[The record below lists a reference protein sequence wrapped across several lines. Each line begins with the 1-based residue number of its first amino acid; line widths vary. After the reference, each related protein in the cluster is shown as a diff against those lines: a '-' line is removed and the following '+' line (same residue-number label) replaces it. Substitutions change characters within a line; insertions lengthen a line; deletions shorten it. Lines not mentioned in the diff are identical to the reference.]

1 MEESTEYE
9 AERDKQKRRKENKNL
24 ASFRTGKEGGKDSE
38 FAAIENLPGLELLS
52 DCKTVLCSS
61 LNLSPA
67 CYLTVK
73 TMVIKDHLQKQREI
87 LSKSCL
93 FSYLDMVL
101 KKGF

>member
-1 MEESTEYE
+1 MEESAEYE
-9 AERDKQKRRKENKNL
+9 ADRHKWKRRKENKNL
-24 ASFRTGKEGGKDSE
+24 ASSRIWKEDGKDSE
-38 FAAIENLPGLELLS
+38 FAAIENFPGLELLS
-52 DCKTVLCSS
+52 DCKKVLYRS

-73 TMVIKDHLQKQREI
+73 TMIIKDHLQKQREI

>member
-24 ASFRTGKEGGKDSE
+24 ASSKRGKEDGKDSE
-38 FAAIENLPGLELLS
+38 FAAIENLPGFELLS

-73 TMVIKDHLQKQREI
+73 TMIIKDHLQK
-87 LSKSCL
+87 
-93 FSYLDMVL
+93 
-101 KKGF
+101 